1 MTLGTRLTISILQR
15 SLFGDHTADKMTLG
29 SRLSFYKTVLQEV
42 YYDLVLS
49 PHEVTARKSRA
60 GMLKSCRNV

>member
-49 PHEVTARKSRA
+49 LHEVTARKSRA